1 MKCKCE
7 NNFRFSLNHYL
18 HFVDQFQLVPA
29 KEIRPL
35 CSLVNELE
43 PKLASMFRLW
53 VVYEMNAIEEAKREQ
68 RRQHVPPASTYQQLV
83 APTTSRSI
91 IMPSVRAG
99 AVQPSHVGNR
109 TSAFTPYSSTTRNED
124 LSNENHITPLST
136 RESSIYYSTTDIPS
150 NTKESSEVGESPP
163 EEVPSQ
169 SMMESNSSEDYEG
182 DDEQRKSCSI
192 V

>member
-1 MKCKCE
+1 
-7 NNFRFSLNHYL
+7 
-18 HFVDQFQLVPA
+18 
-29 KEIRPL
+29 
-35 CSLVNELE
+35 
-43 PKLASMFRLW
+43 
-53 VVYEMNAIEEAKREQ
+53 MNAIEEAKREQ